1 MEIEV
6 EWAITED
13 NVVFPSFDM
22 LYPKPKI
29 EANMVDYIEV
39 ELKIFKNKCLK
50 TFIRMLWRG
59 IKGWCGMFTS
69 LGKPRV
75 KAKGANSSVGL
86 FSEETI
92 QELATG
98 SSHGYVEQYIF
109 SVCNEIIMLYFQ
121 RI

>member
-1 MEIEV
+1 M
-6 EWAITED
+6 
-13 NVVFPSFDM
+13 
-22 LYPKPKI
+22 
-29 EANMVDYIEV
+29 
-39 ELKIFKNKCLK
+39 K
-50 TFIRMLWRG
+50 TG
-59 IKGWCGMFTS
+59 IKGSCGMFTS

-75 KAKGANSSVGL
+75 KVKGANSSIGL

-121 RI
+121 KK